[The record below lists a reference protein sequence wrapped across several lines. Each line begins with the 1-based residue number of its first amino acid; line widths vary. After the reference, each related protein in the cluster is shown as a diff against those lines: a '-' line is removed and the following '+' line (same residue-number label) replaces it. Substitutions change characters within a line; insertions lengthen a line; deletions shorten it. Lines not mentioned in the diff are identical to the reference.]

1 MQIAE
6 MIVTG
11 NALEFEVIFMYLS
24 IPECNASTIKHRLNP
39 AICATGYST
48 N

>member
-6 MIVTG
+6 TIVTG

-24 IPECNASTIKHRLNP
+24 ILSVIPLSTD
-39 AICATGYST
+39 
-48 N
+48 

>member
-24 IPECNASTIKHRLNP
+24 ILSVVSLSTD
-39 AICATGYST
+39 
-48 N
+48 

>member
-11 NALEFEVIFMYLS
+11 NALEFEVLPVN
-24 IPECNASTIKHRLNP
+24 PECNTIKHRLNP

-48 N
+48 D